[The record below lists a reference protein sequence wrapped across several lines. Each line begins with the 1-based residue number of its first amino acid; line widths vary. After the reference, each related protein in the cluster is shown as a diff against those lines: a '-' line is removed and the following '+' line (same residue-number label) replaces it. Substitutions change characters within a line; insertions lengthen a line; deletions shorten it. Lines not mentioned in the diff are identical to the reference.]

1 MAKVNTYH
9 EDENLK
15 IKLGKTHLG
24 KIRHYLKP
32 YKNSFIFTIFMRIL
46 ASGIS
51 ASIPYLFQ
59 NAIDIQI
66 PNKSIKGLFCLGGII
81 IIFSVYDFFASRYSS
96 KHITFIGQSV
106 ISDIR
111 LDLFKHLQRLPFV
124 YYDSRPHGK
133 ILVRAVNYV
142 NNIANLLSG
151 GIISSLMDLISLL
164 FVVVFMLMIDIKLAI
179 ASLIGAPIFVAIL
192 YFLKNIHRKA
202 WQHYSDKNS
211 NLTAYIHESINGV
224 RITQAF
230 VRERRNSRVLKVLAG
245 ESVQSFMK
253 AKSIE
258 LLIPQITSFMDNL
271 MTSFIFYI
279 SIAAVFKDPSAYQVG
294 VVIAMTNYI
303 TRFWT
308 PVANLSNHYNALIT
322 GLAYLERIFETLEE
336 DTIIHDKPDAKP
348 LDYKKGEIEFKNV
361 TFAYD
366 EEKGNVLENVS
377 FKVNAGEKIALVGET
392 GGGKSTIVNLLSRY
406 YNLKSGQILID
417 GQDIADVT
425 LSSLRDRIGY
435 MLQDCFIFSN
445 TIMENI
451 RYGKLD
457 ATDAEVINAA
467 KLVGADEFISKMP
480 DGYFT
485 TVSERGSTL
494 SVGQRQMISLAR
506 AILRNP
512 EIFILDEAT
521 SNIDTETERNL
532 IEGID
537 VMLKN
542 RTSFVV
548 AHRLSTIKD
557 ADKIFV
563 IGEKQILEQGNHD
576 ELMTLKGRYYR
587 FYTTQTDIN

>member
-1 MAKVNTYH
+1 MAKVNTFR
-9 EDENLK
+9 EDEDLK
-15 IKLGKTHLG
+15 IKFGKKHLS
-24 KIRHYLKP
+24 KIGHYLKP
-32 YKNSFIFTIFMRIL
+32 YKTSFIFTLFVQIL
-46 ASGIS
+46 SS
-51 ASIPYLFQ
+51 AIATSVPYLFQ
-59 NAIDIQI
+59 NAIDVQI
-66 PNKSIKGLFCLGGII
+66 PNKSIKGLLYLGAII
-81 IIFSVYDFFASRYSS
+81 IAFAAYSFFASKYAS
-96 KHITFIGQSV
+96 KHITLIGQSV

-111 LDLFKHLQRLPFV
+111 LDLFKHLQKLPFT

-151 GIISSLMDLISLL
+151 GIISSLMDLLSLL
-164 FVVVFMLMIDIKLAI
+164 FVVIFMLMINVKLTI
-179 ASLIGAPIFVAIL
+179 VTLIGAPIFVAIL
-192 YFLKNIHRKA
+192 YLLKNIHRKA
-202 WQHYSDKNS
+202 WQSYSDKNS

-245 ESVQSFMK
+245 ESMQHFMK
-253 AKSIE
+253 ANSIE

-271 MTSFIFYI
+271 MTSFVFYI
-279 SIAAVFKDPSAYQVG
+279 SIAAVFKDPAAYQVG

-308 PVANLSNHYNALIT
+308 PVANLSAHYNALIT
-322 GLAYLERIFETLEE
+322 GLAYLERIFETMEE
-336 DTIIHDKPDAKP
+336 DTVINDKPDAKP

-366 EEKGNVLENVS
+366 EEKGNVLENIS
-377 FKVNAGEKIALVGET
+377 FKVNAGERIALVGET

-406 YNLKSGQILID
+406 YNLKGGQILID

-425 LSSLRDRIGY
+425 VSSLRDRMGY

-457 ATDAEVINAA
+457 ATDEEVINAA
-467 KLVGADEFISKMP
+467 KLVGADEFIAKMP

-512 EIFILDEAT
+512 DIFVLDEAT
-521 SNIDTETERNL
+521 SNIDTETERQL
-532 IEGID
+532 IEGIN
-537 VMLKN
+537 VVLKN
-542 RTSFVV
+542 RTSFII

-563 IGEKQILEQGNHD
+563 IGQKSILEQGNHD
-576 ELMTLKGRYYR
+576 ELMAQKGHYYHL
-587 FYTTQTDIN
+587 YTTQTDLQ

>member
-1 MAKVNTYH
+1 M
-9 EDENLK
+9 
-15 IKLGKTHLG
+15 
-24 KIRHYLKP
+24 
-32 YKNSFIFTIFMRIL
+32 
-46 ASGIS
+46 
-51 ASIPYLFQ
+51 
-59 NAIDIQI
+59 
-66 PNKSIKGLFCLGGII
+66 CLGTII
-81 IIFSVYDFFASRYSS
+81 IAFAVYDFFASKYSS
-96 KHITFIGQSV
+96 KHITLIGQSV

-111 LDLFKHLQRLPFV
+111 LDLFKHLQKLPFT

-151 GIISSLMDLISLL
+151 GIISSLMDLLSLL
-164 FVVVFMLMIDIKLAI
+164 FVVVFMLMIDVKLTI
-179 ASLIGAPIFVAIL
+179 VTLIGAPIFVAIL
-192 YFLKNIHRKA
+192 YLLKNIHRKA
-202 WQHYSDKNS
+202 WQSYSDKNS

-245 ESVQSFMK
+245 QSMQHFMK
-253 AKSIE
+253 ANSIE

-271 MTSFIFYI
+271 MTSFVFYI
-279 SIAAVFKDPSAYQVG
+279 AIAAVFKDPAAYQVG

-308 PVANLSNHYNALIT
+308 PVANLSAHYNALIT
-322 GLAYLERIFETLEE
+322 GLAYLERIFETMEE
-336 DTIIHDKPDAKP
+336 DTVIHDKPDAKL

-366 EEKGNVLENVS
+366 EEKGNVLENIS
-377 FKVNAGEKIALVGET
+377 FKINAGEKIALVGET

-406 YNLKSGQILID
+406 YNLKGGQILID

-425 LSSLRDRIGY
+425 VSSLRDRMGY

-457 ATDAEVINAA
+457 ATDEEVINAA

-512 EIFILDEAT
+512 DIFVLDEAT
-521 SNIDTETERNL
+521 SNIDTETERQL

-537 VMLKN
+537 VVLKG
-542 RTSFVV
+542 RTSFVI

-563 IGEKQILEQGNHD
+563 IGQKSILEQGNHD
-576 ELMTLKGRYYR
+576 ELMAKKGHYYHL
-587 FYTTQTDIN
+587 YTTQTDLQ